1 MNMVLLICTPSPPVL
16 IHSAFASSHH
26 ASAGLT
32 YDPQNAA
39 LQSGLKEAKQAQS
52 KPQRGAP
59 GNMFGPEF
67 MAKLHMNPQTRPL
80 LSQPEFMAMLQDM
93 GSNPANMSKYLADP
107 RLQQALSVGLGIN
120 MMSGDK
126 FKQEQ
131 GMNGAGASAAADQDD
146 DTDDDMPVCLL
157 AHPCCCPLMA
167 YTSLLASSLPVY
179 VTPKSEVYVGF
190 ALAIRSPQLVLLSI
204 VSAGDCIEYIYFA
217 WSTQIAQNYT
227 QISSWHN
234 ACCRG
239 CSALDQ
245 HMLMSCLP

>member
-1 MNMVLLICTPSPPVL
+1 MGFLVMYCLVAIVADALQQLVHSADMDITVPFSSSP
-16 IHSAFASSHH
+16 HTSAFASHH
-26 ASAGLT
+26 ACAGLT

-80 LSQPEFMAMLQDM
+80 LSQPDFMIMLQDM
-93 GSNPANMSKYLADP
+93 GSNPSNMSKYLADP

-131 GMNGAGASAAADQDD
+131 GMNSAGGSAAADQDD
-146 DTDDDMPVCLL
+146 DTDDEMPVRLL
-157 AHPCCCPLMA
+157 AFPCCCSATA
-167 YTSLLASSLPVY
+167 YTTHASCL
-179 VTPKSEVYVGF
+179 
-190 ALAIRSPQLVLLSI
+190 LLSFTPQ
-204 VSAGDCIEYIYFA
+204 V
-217 WSTQIAQNYT
+217 
-227 QISSWHN
+227 
-234 ACCRG
+234 
-239 CSALDQ
+239 
-245 HMLMSCLP
+245 